1 MLEQSR
7 CLILQFFTKLI
18 QDSTFPTNVRV
29 FLVKNQ
35 VFNKIA
41 DLRKHKSRQ
50 INIEIIKFFKAI
62 IASKDRQS
70 ILCIIK
76 NNIFD
81 AVMKIFLEN
90 PNKRNLLHSC
100 ILSMFELIVNQMHH
114 ETLNQLLLYL
124 IKRGYADTVFLHPDY
139 RHDF

>member
-1 MLEQSR
+1 M
-7 CLILQFFTKLI
+7 
-18 QDSTFPTNVRV
+18 RV
-29 FLVKNQ
+29 FFVKNQ

-41 DLRKHKSRQ
+41 ELRKFNSRQ

-62 IASKDRQS
+62 VASKDRQS

-81 AVMKIFLEN
+81 AIMRIFLEN

-100 ILSMFELIVNQMHH
+100 ILSLFDLIANQMHQ
-114 ETLNQLLLYL
+114 ETMNQLLLYL
-124 IKRGYADTVFLHPDY
+124 VKRGYAESVFIHPDY
-139 RHDF
+139 RNDFSMVQSQI